1 MSGENYRSATKSHDP
16 GWNDPPPI
24 PTSHKPRAGGAKADK
39 KQEENAA
46 PATEDSLPEREEMIG
61 QIRTVFDGYVQQLEE
76 SRRANVQKRI
86 DLLYDQWAKG
96 TLPEQLEALIY
107 RLSAALLDEDDVR
120 ANVLH
125 RTIVCDHAG
134 KCAQWAPVLRQLI
147 FVLQLRNE
155 QTKPVVADQI
165 VQPL

>member
-24 PTSHKPRAGGAKADK
+24 PIAHKARAAGTKAEQKQKEDDGAGNAKAPDR
-39 KQEENAA
+39 
-46 PATEDSLPEREEMIG
+46 DVMIT
-61 QIRTVFDGYVQQLEE
+61 QVRTVFDEYVQRLEE

-86 DLLYDQWAKG
+86 NLLYDQWTNR
-96 TLPEQLEALIY
+96 TLPEELEILVY
-107 RLSAALLDEDDVR
+107 NLSTALLDEDDVR

-125 RTIVCDHAG
+125 RTIVCDHAS
-134 KCAQWAPVLRQLI
+134 KCAQWAPMLRQLI
-147 FVLQLRNE
+147 FTLQLRNE
-155 QTKPVVADQI
+155 RTKPIGADPI